1 MANTV
6 KEVIKVEELSKF
18 GFKVG
23 QEYVNFSKQI
33 SEADKAK
40 VVPGVSFEAE
50 LYVADSGK
58 RYLNKVLNLVSQS
71 TTPINIQYNISK
83 TVKATPKAET
93 KVEAKNEVMTKAEWA
108 DKDLRISRQGCIQ
121 AAVRAVATFST
132 PEDLFSDAERL
143 ANQMLEFVN
152 GK

>member
-1 MANTV
+1 MATTV
-6 KEVIKVEELSKF
+6 KELVKVDELSKF

-23 QEYVNFSKQI
+23 QEYVNYSKQL
-33 SEADKAK
+33 SESDKAK

-50 LYVADSGK
+50 MYVADSGK
-58 RYLNKVLNLVSQS
+58 RYLNKVL
-71 TTPINIQYNISK
+71 TTVATNKPI
-83 TVKATPKAET
+83 ET
-93 KVEAKNEVMTKAEWA
+93 KPLPVGLKVERKEVKSIVSEVMSKQDWA
-108 DKDLRISRQGCIQ
+108 DKDVRISRQGCIQ

-132 PEDLFSDAERL
+132 QDELFNNAVQL